1 MPERQRPPQQQELP
15 GRQSEMRPRPE
26 SLPPEG
32 YRGSAK
38 LENKVAIVTGGDS
51 GIGRSVAALFARE
64 GADVAVLYLEEHED
78 ARETRRLV
86 EETGRRCL
94 LLPGDVGSRRHCV
107 EAVNRVRE
115 EFGRIDVLVN
125 NAGEQHVAQAL
136 EEIDEAQLARTFR
149 TNIFGYFFMTQAA
162 LPHLAEGGAIINTT
176 SVTAYKGNPLLI
188 DYSSTKGAIVSFTRS
203 LALKLIERKIRVNAV
218 APGPIWTPLIPASFG
233 PEQVATQGSNAP
245 MERAGQ
251 PWEVATCY
259 VFLAS
264 RDASYMTGQVLHPN
278 GGSIING

>member
-1 MPERQRPPQQQELP
+1 MPERQRPPQQQELL
-15 GRQSEMRPRPE
+15 GRESAMTPRPE
-26 SLPPEG
+26 SLPPGG
-32 YRGSAK
+32 YRGAGK
-38 LENKVAIVTGGDS
+38 LENKVAVVTGGDS

-86 EETGRRCL
+86 EEAGRRCL

-107 EAVNRVRE
+107 EAVKQLRE

-125 NAGEQHVAQAL
+125 NAGEQHVAQVL

-149 TNIFGYFFMTQAA
+149 TNIFGFFFMAQAV
-162 LPHLAEGGAIINTT
+162 LPYLPEGGAIINTT

-203 LALKLIERKIRVNAV
+203 LALKLVERKIRVNAV

-233 PEQVATQGSNAP
+233 PEQVAKQGANVP

-264 RDASYMTGQVLHPN
+264 QDASYMTGQVLHPN
-278 GGSIING
+278 GGSVING